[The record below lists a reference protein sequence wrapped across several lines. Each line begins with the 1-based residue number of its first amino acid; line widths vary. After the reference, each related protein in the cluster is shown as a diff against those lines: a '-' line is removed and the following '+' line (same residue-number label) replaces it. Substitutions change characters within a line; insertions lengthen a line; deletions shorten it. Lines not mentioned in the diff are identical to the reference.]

1 MSRII
6 LPLLLLLLS
15 ACTTMPNHSP
25 VADPEIAWQERQYRL
40 ASLSDWTLS
49 GRLGIQSDHEAWHV
63 SINWEQQQ
71 QNYAILLS
79 APLGQGSLK
88 LSGDADTVT
97 LQTDEGE
104 SVSASDPGELLYRQF
119 GWKVPVKSLRY
130 WVLGVPAPG
139 NQREEQLDEYG
150 RLVQLQQDG
159 WEIRFL
165 DYESRMGIEL
175 PGRVFVNNHKAKV
188 RLVISDWQPLPTP

>member
-1 MSRII
+1 MSRIF

-15 ACTTMPNHSP
+15 ACTTMPSHSP
-25 VADPEIAWQERQYRL
+25 VADPEMAWQERQYQL
-40 ASLSDWTLS
+40 ASLNDWTLS
-49 GRLGIQSDHEAWHV
+49 GRLGIQNDHEAWHV
-63 SINWEQQQ
+63 GINWEQQQ
-71 QNYAILLS
+71 QNYAILLT

-88 LSGDADTVT
+88 LSGNADTVT

-104 SVSASDPGELLYRQF
+104 SVSASDPGELLYHQF

>member
-1 MSRII
+1 MPRLLLS
-6 LPLLLLLLS
+6 LLLLLLS
-15 ACTTMPNHSP
+15 ACSQMPTRSP
-25 VADPEIAWQERQYRL
+25 AFDPELAWQERQYRL
-40 ASLSDWTLS
+40 ASLQEWSLA
-49 GRLGIQSDHEAWHV
+49 GRLAILNDHEAWHV

-104 SVSASDPGELLYRQF
+104 SVSASDPGELLYSQF

-150 RLVQLQQDG
+150 HLVQLQQDG

-188 RLVISDWQPLPTP
+188 KLVISDWQTATTP

>member
-1 MSRII
+1 MSRLF

-15 ACTTMPNHSP
+15 ACTSMPSHSP
-25 VADPEIAWQERQYRL
+25 VTDPEMAWQERQYQL
-40 ASLSDWTLS
+40 ASLNDWTLS
-49 GRLGIQSDHEAWHV
+49 GRLGIQNDHEAWHV
-63 SINWEQQQ
+63 GINWEQQQ
-71 QNYAILLS
+71 QNYAILLT

-88 LSGDADTVT
+88 LSGNADTVT

-104 SVSASDPGELLYRQF
+104 SVSATDPGELLYRQF

>member
-1 MSRII
+1 MSRI
-6 LPLLLLLLS
+6 LFPLLLLLLT
-15 ACTTMPNHSP
+15 ACSNMPTRP
-25 VADPEIAWQERQYRL
+25 PAADPEMAWQERQYHI
-40 ASLSDWTLS
+40 ASLNDWTLA
-49 GRLGIQSDHEAWHV
+49 GRLAIQSDHEGWHV

-71 QNYAILLS
+71 QNYSILLS

-88 LSGDADTVT
+88 LFGNDDNVT

-104 SVSASDPGELLYRQF
+104 SISAADPGELLYRQF
-119 GWKVPVKSLRY
+119 GWRVPVKSLRY

-150 RLVQLQQDG
+150 RLVHLKQDG

-165 DYESRMGIEL
+165 DYEPRMGVEL

-188 RLVISDWQPLPTP
+188 KLVISDWQTLPAP

>member
-1 MSRII
+1 MPRFF

-15 ACTTMPNHSP
+15 ACSQMPTRSP
-25 VADPEIAWQERQYRL
+25 AVDPELAWQERQYRL
-40 ASLSDWTLS
+40 ASLQEWSLA
-49 GRLGIQSDHEAWHV
+49 GRLAILNDHEAWHV

-104 SVSASDPGELLYRQF
+104 SISASDPGELLYRQF

-150 RLVQLQQDG
+150 HLVQLQQDG

-188 RLVISDWQPLPTP
+188 KLVISDWQTPTTP